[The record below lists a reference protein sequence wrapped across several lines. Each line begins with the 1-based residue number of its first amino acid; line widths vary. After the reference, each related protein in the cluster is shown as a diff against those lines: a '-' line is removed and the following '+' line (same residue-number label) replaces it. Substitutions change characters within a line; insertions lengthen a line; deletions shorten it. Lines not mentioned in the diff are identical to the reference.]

1 MENSS
6 TRRVGRSKATPQTGP
21 LVLEGRRDR
30 IKIEIEIAADAADE
44 VKEYARWV
52 ELSSSAATK
61 EALSTAVEY
70 ALRQVFRRDRLW
82 QQNGRTV
89 ARIEPPTPAQGLP
102 PQQTH
107 APTLPPATLSARTVP
122 TPAPQRPPTTADSPA
137 SAGGVN
143 GASASG
149 TPAGT
154 RAKDGQL

>member
-1 MENSS
+1 MESSS
-6 TRRVGRSKATPQTGP
+6 TRRVGRPKATPQTGP
-21 LVLEGRRDR
+21 LVLEGGRDR
-30 IKIEIEIAADAADE
+30 IKIGIEIAADAADE

-52 ELSSSAATK
+52 ELST
-61 EALSTAVEY
+61 TVEY
-70 ALRQVFRRDRLW
+70 ALREVFRRDRLW

-154 RAKDGQL
+154 RAKDEQL